1 MGAGIQPASFFC
13 VQSQARMTTRIRTWI
28 VAFGAA
34 VIAAPAAS
42 AWMSPGSTTTRHLTV
57 TTSTSTATAAPGARV
72 SLVVEIVPK
81 PAMHV
86 YAPGQKDFIPVSLT
100 LAANRAVTA
109 EPVQFPA
116 PERLTIKELGETHL
130 VYSKP
135 FRIVQNVTLAKDA
148 AGSAAG
154 THAASVTV
162 KGTLKYQACDDSI
175 CYAPVSV
182 PVAWTVA
189 LQNRPDRAR
198 PTSVR

>member
-1 MGAGIQPASFFC
+1 MK
-13 VQSQARMTTRIRTWI
+13 TRIRTWV
-28 VAFGAA
+28 VAFSAA
-34 VIAAPAAS
+34 AIAAPAAS
-42 AWMSPGSTTTRHLTV
+42 AGMSPGSTTTRHLTV
-57 TTSTSTATAAPGARV
+57 ATSTSTESAAPGARV
-72 SLVVEIVPK
+72 SLVVEIAPK
-81 PAMHV
+81 PSMHV

-100 LAANRAVTA
+100 VAANRAVTV